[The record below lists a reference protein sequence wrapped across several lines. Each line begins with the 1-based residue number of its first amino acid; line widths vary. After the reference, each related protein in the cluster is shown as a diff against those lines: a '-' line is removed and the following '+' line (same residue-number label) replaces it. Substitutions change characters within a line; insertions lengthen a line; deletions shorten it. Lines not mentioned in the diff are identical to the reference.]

1 MAPAIVGGWG
11 TWTDGPGPGAAGS
24 EASIAGRPV
33 RKTRRQQRPFLPQPV
48 LKEAWPE
55 RDTTAPWALMRT
67 DAMTTDP
74 GAGPD
79 PAKFDSEPTKTRP
92 VMPWDEILVRG
103 WSST

>member
-24 EASIAGRPV
+24 EASIAGRPW
-33 RKTRRQQRPFLPQPV
+33 KTRRQQPRSFPSQFSKRHGLSVTQP
-48 LKEAWPE
+48 
-55 RDTTAPWALMRT
+55 RRGMMRT
-67 DAMTTDP
+67 DVMTTDP

-79 PAKFDSEPTKTRP
+79 PAKFNSEPTKTRP

>member
-1 MAPAIVGGWG
+1 
-11 TWTDGPGPGAAGS
+11 
-24 EASIAGRPV
+24 
-33 RKTRRQQRPFLPQPV
+33 
-48 LKEAWPE
+48 
-55 RDTTAPWALMRT
+55 
-67 DAMTTDP
+67 MTTDP